1 LHLYL
6 DIGWWGLL
14 NGTVLVFLSIY
25 ASRLGASTF
34 QLGLITASPALVNM
48 LFAIP
53 AGNLLAR
60 WSAPAATCWS
70 AVLMRVFYALLIPL
84 PVLLP
89 GETQIWVIIAISL
102 IMNIPGTLT
111 AISFNAFFAET
122 VPADFRA
129 QVVGTRNALFAL
141 TTMLTSLSV
150 GFILSHAPFSTG
162 YQIVFAIGFT
172 GAAMSVVHLFLIK
185 PVPEVSMEQQMAPQ
199 EAQPELT
206 NGELRPPQAARRG
219 TLRLDVLKGPFG
231 RILLLMFLLQIAIF
245 IISPVAPKYQVEVL
259 KQTDLLISVGNA
271 YFYVI
276 YMFGSL
282 KNRSAAARLG
292 YQRLI
297 GIGMAILSVAL
308 FIFAVSYRPWIYI
321 IHLSISGIGWALLGG
336 GQVNFILERVP
347 ADDRASHL
355 AWFTL
360 VNNGGLLLCGLLAP
374 TIASV
379 LGLFGTLMLAVGMRA
394 VVAVGFLRRV

>member
-1 LHLYL
+1 
-6 DIGWWGLL
+6 
-14 NGTVLVFLSIY
+14 
-25 ASRLGASTF
+25 
-34 QLGLITASPALVNM
+34 
-48 LFAIP
+48 
-53 AGNLLAR
+53 
-60 WSAPAATCWS
+60 
-70 AVLMRVFYALLIPL
+70 
-84 PVLLP
+84 
-89 GETQIWVIIAISL
+89 
-102 IMNIPGTLT
+102 
-111 AISFNAFFAET
+111 
-122 VPADFRA
+122 
-129 QVVGTRNALFAL
+129 
-141 TTMLTSLSV
+141 
-150 GFILSHAPFSTG
+150 
-162 YQIVFAIGFT
+162 
-172 GAAMSVVHLFLIK
+172 
-185 PVPEVSMEQQMAPQ
+185 
-199 EAQPELT
+199 
-206 NGELRPPQAARRG
+206 
-219 TLRLDVLKGPFG
+219 
-231 RILLLMFLLQIAIF
+231 MFLLQIAIF